1 MTDEIKTLLK
11 SSLPKNFEE
20 KVREKLQKKYS
31 DSHIRN
37 IRNGIRRNDEVLDA
51 LIDIAHEYKAT
62 KEARECKIKQ
72 LQ

>member
-11 SSLPKNFEE
+11 SSLPKNFEA
-20 KVREKLQKKYS
+20 KVREKLQKNYS

-37 IRNGIRRNDEVLDA
+37 IRNGSRKNDEVLDA
-51 LIDIAHEYKAT
+51 LVEIAHDYKA
-62 KEARECKIKQ
+62 KVLEREQKIKE

>member
-1 MTDEIKTLLK
+1 MTEEIKIMLK
-11 SSLPKNFEE
+11 SSLPKNFEQ
-20 KVREKLQKKYS
+20 KVRDQLQKNYS

-51 LIDIAHEYKAT
+51 LVEIAHDYKA
-62 KEARECKIKQ
+62 KVVERENKIKQ